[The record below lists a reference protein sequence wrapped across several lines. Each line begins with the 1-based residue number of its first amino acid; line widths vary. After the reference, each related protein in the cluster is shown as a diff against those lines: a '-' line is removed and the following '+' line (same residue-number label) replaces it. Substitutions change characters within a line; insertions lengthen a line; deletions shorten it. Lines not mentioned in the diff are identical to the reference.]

1 MALPSADTV
10 VDYPRGAVE
19 SDGTVVHVADGP
31 GDLVAVLLDR
41 TAFHPV
47 DAHWPDQPADR
58 GVLEVAVP
66 GGPALPVIDAVV
78 AATDGETL
86 FLGGDVPVRT
96 GTEGW
101 VFSVA
106 HLVPA
111 GTVIAEGD
119 RVRVIVDAD
128 HRAAL
133 SIGHTAC
140 HLASLALDR
149 ALSDAWGKPVPGDAL
164 GAPGFDAQAIET
176 STILERGSRDVYR
189 IGKSL
194 RRKGF
199 DPAAFDDPVAVA
211 GRVNAILGEWTA
223 SGASVRVDASEPG
236 LSARRSWV
244 CDLPEGEARI
254 PCGGTHATGLADLG
268 TVSVSFETED
278 VPGARRVVM
287 TTTAG

>member
-1 MALPSADTV
+1 MTLPTADTA

-19 SDGTVVHVADGP
+19 SDGTVVHVADAT
-31 GDLVAVLLDR
+31 GDLLAVLLDR

-58 GVLEVAVP
+58 GMLEIAGGAVVP
-66 GGPALPVIDAVV
+66 IVDAVV

-86 FLGGDVPVRT
+86 FLGDDVPVRT

-101 VFSVA
+101 VFAVA

-111 GTVIAEGD
+111 GSPVAAGD
-119 RVRVIVDAD
+119 AVRVVVDAD

-149 ALSDAWGKPVPGDAL
+149 ALTDAWSKPVPGDAL

-199 DPAAFDDPVAVA
+199 DPAAFDDPAAVA
-211 GRVNAILGEWTA
+211 DRINAILAEWAAT
-223 SGASVRVDASEPG
+223 GAAVHVDAPDAG

-244 CDLPEGEARI
+244 CELPEGEARI
-254 PCGGTHATGLADLG
+254 PCGGTHAASLADLG
-268 TVSVSFETED
+268 TVSVAFAVED
-278 VPGARRVVM
+278 VPGARQVVM
-287 TTTAG
+287 TTTAA